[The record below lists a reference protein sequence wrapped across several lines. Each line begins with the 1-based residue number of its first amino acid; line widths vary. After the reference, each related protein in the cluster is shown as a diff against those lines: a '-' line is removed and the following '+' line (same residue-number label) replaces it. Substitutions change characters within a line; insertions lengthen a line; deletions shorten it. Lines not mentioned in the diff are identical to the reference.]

1 MAIHDCSE
9 RTIATLKKL
18 ACELNVPVEA
28 FFREPAENEAEDLL
42 ALVRLWSAIPDSQGR
57 HRVLSVA
64 RQEAERSGRKLRT

>member
-42 ALVRLWSAIPDSQGR
+42 ALVRLWSAIPDS
-57 HRVLSVA
+57 
-64 RQEAERSGRKLRT
+64 